1 MARNLNQIGVGVGS
15 ILVVMVDGGGA
26 GGYVS
31 HWRGFS
37 LSLRSNPMIPDPV
50 KKAVDEAT
58 KVPVD
63 DIPCEPDPVDE
74 CCDGDDGAE
83 YGDES

>member
-1 MARNLNQIGVGVGS
+1 
-15 ILVVMVDGGGA
+15 
-26 GGYVS
+26 
-31 HWRGFS
+31 
-37 LSLRSNPMIPDPV
+37 MIPDPV